1 MILEEI
7 EGIVKVTCNG
17 TALSVGDTVDDYSKS
32 VLVIGVGK
40 ATFRVDPSCTFD
52 VKGVEVVAEEKP
64 APAPA
69 PAPVEAAPVAERVPE
84 PVETP
89 STSAEEEPA
98 KK

>member
-7 EGIVKVTCNG
+7 EGNVKITCAG
-17 TALSVGDTVDDYSKS
+17 VALSVGDTVDDYSKS
-32 VLVIGVGK
+32 VLVIGIGK
-40 ATFRVDPSCTFD
+40 AIFRVDPSCTFD
-52 VKGVEVVAEEKP
+52 VKGVEVAVEEVATP
-64 APAPA
+64 APT

-89 STSAEEEPA
+89 SPVTEEEPA